1 MLQSELFTK
10 TKREAP
16 KDEEAINAQ
25 LLIRAGFVDKL
36 MAGVYTF
43 LPLGLRVLKKIENIV
58 RKEMDKAGGQEI
70 LMPALQPK
78 ENWEVTGRWK
88 SFDALFKLK
97 TRSGADYALGPTHE
111 ETIYPL
117 LKHYVSSYK
126 DLPVYL
132 YQIQTKFRDEPR
144 VKSGLLR
151 SREFR
156 MKDLYSFHIDDKER
170 DKYYETMKG
179 VYFNVFKR
187 IKLSVI
193 KTEASG
199 GTFSQRS
206 HEFQVISEA
215 GEDMICVC
223 KRCQVAVNEEI
234 IEEQNV
240 CPQCGNKNLEK
251 EKAIEVGN
259 IFPLK
264 EKFARDFR
272 LTFKD
277 KNGRESL
284 VSVGCYG
291 LGTSR
296 LMGAIVEVYHDEKGI
311 IWPEPVAPFMVHL
324 INLSDKQQAI
334 SDKLYHTLQKAEV
347 EVLYDD
353 RENVSAG
360 EKFVEADLI
369 GIPYRAVISE
379 KTGNK
384 IEIKKR
390 NENKTKL
397 MSEKELIKQLT
408 INN

>member
-1 MLQSELFTK
+1 MRQSQLFTK

-58 RKEMDKAGGQEI
+58 REEMDKAGGQEI

-156 MKDLYSFHIDDKER
+156 MKDLYSFHIDDKDR

-187 IKLSVI
+187 IKLNVI

-215 GEDMICVC
+215 GENMIYVC

-234 IEEQNV
+234 IE
-240 CPQCGNKNLEK
+240 
-251 EKAIEVGN
+251 
-259 IFPLK
+259 
-264 EKFARDFR
+264 
-272 LTFKD
+272 
-277 KNGRESL
+277 
-284 VSVGCYG
+284 
-291 LGTSR
+291 
-296 LMGAIVEVYHDEKGI
+296 
-311 IWPEPVAPFMVHL
+311 
-324 INLSDKQQAI
+324 
-334 SDKLYHTLQKAEV
+334 
-347 EVLYDD
+347 
-353 RENVSAG
+353 
-360 EKFVEADLI
+360 
-369 GIPYRAVISE
+369 
-379 KTGNK
+379 
-384 IEIKKR
+384 
-390 NENKTKL
+390 
-397 MSEKELIKQLT
+397 
-408 INN
+408 